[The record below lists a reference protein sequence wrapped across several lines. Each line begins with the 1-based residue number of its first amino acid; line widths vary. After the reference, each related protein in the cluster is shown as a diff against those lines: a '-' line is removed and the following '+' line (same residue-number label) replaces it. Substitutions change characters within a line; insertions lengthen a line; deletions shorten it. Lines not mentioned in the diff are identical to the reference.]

1 MLLNKIK
8 SRISQILR
16 DHHTFGDELV
26 GKSFSR
32 MFILSVIATLVSA
45 AHILVFGGLSF
56 ETDIEQQWRLGILLY
71 HSVMFVLFG
80 TLTLLTRPSRQVS
93 ISTRRRITR
102 VIHASVLVAG
112 VVVTS
117 IDQLVTPAVTPFL
130 VACTVAGALFIVNPL
145 TALILYSLLFG
156 FYAFALSLT
165 QGIETILISNL
176 VNGLTACGIAI
187 GLSWVLWQQNIRTLQ
202 QRDLIHQQK
211 LELELSNRQLEQL
224 ATRDDLTG
232 LANRRMLQMVATE
245 EQTQMNRHKMPAC
258 LLLLD
263 LDLFK
268 NINDELGHPAGD
280 ELLRQLAELLTQT
293 VRASDRVARWGGEEF
308 AILLRNTDAD
318 QGMQVAEN
326 IRAFIEQHRFE
337 LANQKGVAH
346 EVALTVS
353 IGVARLDATAE
364 DMLDHAY
371 READLALYA
380 AKAGGRNRVVLRASA
395 A

>member
-293 VRASDRVARWGGEEF
+293 VRASDRVA
-308 AILLRNTDAD
+308 
-318 QGMQVAEN
+318 
-326 IRAFIEQHRFE
+326 
-337 LANQKGVAH
+337 
-346 EVALTVS
+346 
-353 IGVARLDATAE
+353 
-364 DMLDHAY
+364 
-371 READLALYA
+371 
-380 AKAGGRNRVVLRASA
+380 
-395 A
+395 

>member
-8 SRISQILR
+8 SRISQILH

-45 AHILVFGGLSF
+45 AHIPVFSALSF
-56 ETDIEQQWRLGILLY
+56 ETDIEQQWRLGIVVY
-71 HSVMFVLFG
+71 HSFMFLICAAFCV
-80 TLTLLTRPSRQVS
+80 LTRPSRQLS
-93 ISTRRRITR
+93 ITMRRRITR
-102 VIHASVLVAG
+102 VLHGAVLLAG

-145 TALILYSLLFG
+145 TAVLIYSLLFCL
-156 FYAFALSLT
+156 YALVLPLT
-165 QGIETILISNL
+165 QTNEAILISNL
-176 VNGLTACGIAI
+176 LNGLTSCGIAI

-245 EQTQMNRHKMPAC
+245 EQTLMNRQKIPAC

-268 NINDELGHPAGD
+268 SINDELGHPAGD

-337 LANQKGVAH
+337 LVNQNGVTH
-346 EVALTVS
+346 EVALTAS
-353 IGVARLDATAE
+353 IGVARLDAGAD

-380 AKAGGRNRVVLRASA
+380 AKAGGRNRVVLRAIA

>member
-165 QGIETILISNL
+165 KGIETILISNL

-187 GLSWVLWQQNIRTLQ
+187 VLSWVLWQQNIRTLQ

-211 LELELSNRQLEQL
+211 LELELSNRQLEQ
-224 ATRDDLTG
+224 
-232 LANRRMLQMVATE
+232 
-245 EQTQMNRHKMPAC
+245 
-258 LLLLD
+258 
-263 LDLFK
+263 
-268 NINDELGHPAGD
+268 
-280 ELLRQLAELLTQT
+280 
-293 VRASDRVARWGGEEF
+293 
-308 AILLRNTDAD
+308 
-318 QGMQVAEN
+318 
-326 IRAFIEQHRFE
+326 
-337 LANQKGVAH
+337 
-346 EVALTVS
+346 
-353 IGVARLDATAE
+353 
-364 DMLDHAY
+364 
-371 READLALYA
+371 
-380 AKAGGRNRVVLRASA
+380 
-395 A
+395 

>member
-1 MLLNKIK
+1 MLH
-8 SRISQILR
+8 

-32 MFILSVIATLVSA
+32 MFILSVIATPVSA
-45 AHILVFGGLSF
+45 AHILVFGILNF

-71 HSVMFVLFG
+71 HSFMLLLCMA
-80 TLTLLTRPSRQVS
+80 LTWLTRPGRHASVTAQ
-93 ISTRRRITR
+93 RRISR
-102 VIHASVLVAG
+102 VIHATVLVAG

-130 VACTVAGALFIVNPL
+130 AACTVAGALFIVNPL

-165 QGIETILISNL
+165 QDIEAILISNL

-202 QRDLIHQQK
+202 QRDLIQQQK

-232 LANRRMLQMVATE
+232 LANRRMLQMVTTE
-245 EQTQMNRHKMPAC
+245 EQTLMNRQKIPAC

-268 NINDELGHPAGD
+268 KINDELGHPAGD

-326 IRAFIEQHRFE
+326 IRALIEKHHFE
-337 LANQKGVAH
+337 LINQDGVTH
-346 EVALTVS
+346 EVALTAS
-353 IGVARLDATAE
+353 IGVARLDASAD

-380 AKAGGRNRVVLRASA
+380 AKARGRNRVVLRASA